1 MCTCLSAQ
9 ELGPVVSVG
18 KDGVVSTSFYRALN
32 FALTGVAEL
41 TQTAAELVL
50 SYIQKD
56 LGKFSTTLE
65 QDQASLKVSPAFL
78 LLMNAQLINVSC
90 IQAGNLDR
98 AEYSAVAYRVEAKKN
113 LHAIVNHVT
122 GIINKLKKVG
132 AQSLFVRIWR
142 RVHARRLA
150 RSC

>member
-1 MCTCLSAQ
+1 
-9 ELGPVVSVG
+9 VSVG

-65 QDQASLKVSPAFL
+65 QDQASLKVRLLVVRLPEFL
-78 LLMNAQLINVSC
+78 LLMNAQLIRLTSMFHV
-90 IQAGNLDR
+90 
-98 AEYSAVAYRVEAKKN
+98 YRLVISIGPSTP
-113 LHAIVNHVT
+113 LLPIV
-122 GIINKLKKVG
+122 L
-132 AQSLFVRIWR
+132 RPR
-142 RVHARRLA
+142 RTCMPL
-150 RSC
+150 